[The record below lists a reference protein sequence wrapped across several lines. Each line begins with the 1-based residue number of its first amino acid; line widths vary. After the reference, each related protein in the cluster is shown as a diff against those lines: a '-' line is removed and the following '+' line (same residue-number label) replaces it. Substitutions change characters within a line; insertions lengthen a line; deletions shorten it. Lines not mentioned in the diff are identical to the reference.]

1 MKSKKINGPHI
12 KDSDTTSKI
21 MTRLLIALAP
31 IVCFALFKNSFMAYF
46 YSEISVFKALHPIF
60 IILVAIISSYASEI
74 LYFRLALKHTL
85 RKSLSLTRDSFTI
98 IPGLFLAL
106 IIPINTPLW
115 IVAIGAFCANIIGKM
130 LFGGFGQ
137 NIFNPALIGYL
148 IIYASYGALM
158 GNTLSGLDTVA
169 TATPLANLASLNYYG
184 TYETVVGTYGS
195 LLNFLCGSIPGTLG
209 EVSKLLI
216 IIAFIYL
223 TVTKTIKWRI
233 PTFYIATVFIITLVI
248 GLNSDMGIW
257 YPVFHILSGGL
268 LFGAVF
274 MATDPVTSP
283 ITNIGQV
290 FYGIAL
296 GILTVSLRFF
306 TSYPEGCATSIL
318 CMNILV
324 PVFDKIGVY
333 LKYNIKRIYIPII
346 ISLLL
351 VSCVSISAINK
362 IRDAKKGNDNIINEK
377 VKIDNVKVDGD
388 KKVYSV
394 SSKGWGVVKAD
405 VEVVDKKIIS
415 IIVTDSKGETQWSE
429 IEKNNY
435 IYKVVSNQEN
445 IDDLDAVSG
454 STFSSDAL
462 KNMVKKVMEEELNE
476 K

>member
-1 MKSKKINGPHI
+1 MKSKKNNGPHI

-31 IVCFALFKNSFMAYF
+31 IVCFAIFKNSFIAYY
-46 YSEISVFKALHPIF
+46 YSKITIFEALHPIF
-60 IILVAIISSYASEI
+60 IILVAIISSYVFEI
-74 LYFRLALKHTL
+74 LYFRLALNHTL
-85 RKSLSLTRDSFTI
+85 KKSLSLTRDSFTI
-98 IPGLFLAL
+98 IPGLFLSL

-115 IVAIGAFCANIIGKM
+115 IVVIGVFCANIIGKM

-137 NIFNPALIGYL
+137 NIFNPALVGYL
-148 IIYASYGALM
+148 IIYTSYSALM
-158 GNTLSGLDTVA
+158 NNTLSGLDVVS
-169 TATPLANLASLNYYG
+169 TATPLANLSSLNYYG

-233 PTFYIATVFIITLVI
+233 PIFYILTVFIITLVI
-248 GLNSDMGIW
+248 GINCDMGIW
-257 YPVFHILSGGL
+257 YPLFHILSGGL

-283 ITNIGQV
+283 ITNIGQI

-324 PVFDKIGVY
+324 PVFEKIGIY
-333 LKYNIKRIYIPII
+333 FKYNIKKIYIPII

-351 VSCVSISAINK
+351 VFGVSISCINK
-362 IRDAKKGNDNIINEK
+362 IDDSKKGKDNVINEK
-377 VKIDNVKVDGD
+377 VQIDNVKVEGD
-388 KKVYSV
+388 RKVYSV

-405 VEVVDKKIIS
+405 VEVVGNKIIS

-435 IYKVVSNQEN
+435 IYKVVSNQDN
-445 IDDLDAVSG
+445 IDDLDAISG

-462 KNMVKKVMEEELNE
+462 KNMVKKVMEEVNE